1 MGLFDRLRAGLGV
14 QRPLSAALR
23 DDGLS
28 ADERAV
34 ARYRYLLRTAP
45 PEAIEHA
52 HAEAF
57 AQLTPQQR
65 QRLLQA
71 FAAGM
76 PDAERAAALRAEA
89 SPEYRARAATRAEL
103 RRPGSIEQ
111 TMGGIGVP
119 VGGGPAASAGFTP
132 AFPGAFAG
140 SLLAGMAGAV
150 LGSAIG
156 QQLFSHH
163 DGGFAPAGDAAHAVN
178 APSDAGSGMSGDLD
192 AGIGTF
198 GTPGPIDDYDTDDN
212 YGGFDSGDTFD
223 V

>member
-14 QRPLSAALR
+14 QRPLQSGPHGYA
-23 DDGLS
+23 LS
-28 ADERAV
+28 ADERAI

-45 PEAIEHA
+45 PEAIERA

-57 AQLTPQQR
+57 TQLTPQQR
-65 QRLLQA
+65 QRLLQG
-71 FAAGM
+71 FAAGL
-76 PDAERAAALRAEA
+76 PDAERVAALRAEA
-89 SPEYRARAATRAEL
+89 SPGYLARTATRAEL

-111 TMGGIGVP
+111 AMGGIGVP
-119 VGGGPAASAGFTP
+119 VGGGTAASAGFTP

-150 LGSAIG
+150 LGSAIAR
-156 QQLFSHH
+156 QFFTHH
-163 DGGFAPAGDAAHAVN
+163 DGAFAPPGTAGDPHATAAPADVE
-178 APSDAGSGMSGDLD
+178 PGLD

-198 GTPGPIDDYDTDDN
+198 GEQSGFIDAYDTDDN